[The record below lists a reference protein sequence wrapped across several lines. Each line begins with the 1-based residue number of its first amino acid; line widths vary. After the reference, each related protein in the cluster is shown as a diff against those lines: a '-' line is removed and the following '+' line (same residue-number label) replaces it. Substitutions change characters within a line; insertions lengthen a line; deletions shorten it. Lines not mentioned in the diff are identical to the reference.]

1 MVPDPVPGGGRRR
14 AEGERSL
21 RGPRGR
27 RGSGRRRAVA
37 GDGIRRRPVAG
48 RDGRGARVTAAR
60 SAGSAGG
67 RAGGRPGH
75 RPRRGRRARKPA
87 SGERPAGRGRAAGG
101 RLRDLAGRRGER
113 AGGRGLRL
121 ARVLVAGAGPGP
133 GHRAGE
139 RHLQPGCG
147 ADFCEQWAGT
157 VRFWDKRRAD
167 VPAGQQP
174 GGRQRPARR
183 AAGAGRGLPGQAAG
197 EPAFGESPAG
207 RVRWYSGASGRRW
220 RVVADGRAGLAG
232 ASWGVRDGAGRGSG
246 GIGGGRGGGGRGL
259 GS

>member
-21 RGPRGR
+21 RCPGGR
-27 RGSGRRRAVA
+27 CGSGRRRAVA
-37 GDGIRRRPVAG
+37 GDGICRRPVAG
-48 RDGRGARVTAAR
+48 RDDRGARAAAVR
-60 SAGSAGG
+60 SPGGAGG
-67 RAGGRPGH
+67 RARGGPGC
-75 RPRRGRRARKPA
+75 RPRRGRRAREPA

-101 RLRDLAGRRGER
+101 GLRDLAGRRGER
-113 AGGRGLRL
+113 AAGRGLRL

-147 ADFCEQWAGT
+147 ADFCGQWAGT
-157 VRFWDKRRAD
+157 VRFWDERRID

-174 GGRQRPARR
+174 GGRRRPTRR
-183 AAGAGRGLPGQAAG
+183 AAGAGLRLPGQAAG

-207 RVRWYSGASGRRW
+207 RVRWYSGASGRGW
-220 RVVADGRAGLAG
+220 RVVADGRPGLA
-232 ASWGVRDGAGRGSG
+232 SAG
-246 GIGGGRGGGGRGL
+246 
-259 GS
+259 